1 LFRAIDWTSGL
12 SAAAG
17 GFFGTVWSKLGE
29 LSSRSNERYVDA
41 SVAAN

>member
-1 LFRAIDWTSGL
+1 L
-12 SAAAG
+12 SAAG

-41 SVAAN
+41 PVVAN